1 MRMELVIGN
10 KYECKATKILPY
22 GAVME
27 MEDGTTQL
35 LHISNISYKYVSDV
49 GEFIQVG
56 KTYTVR
62 AVKGKVRDVEITLK
76 EPKDPREDRPK
87 QPRASFQQDKKDPPR
102 YYDSQQFKNKARN
115 DRRKSKNRK
124 QYNDRDYW

>member
-1 MRMELVIGN
+1 MELVIGN

-27 MEDGTTQL
+27 MEDGSTQL

-49 GEFIQVG
+49 EDFIQVG

-62 AVKGKVRDVEITLK
+62 AVKGKVEITLK
-76 EPKDPREDRPK
+76 EPKDHHEDRTK